1 MIVVTASAHWRA
13 NSNWGSFMLNLHH
26 ADRIQH
32 SNWTGLEGN
41 QKNEYYLNEYY
52 WLQGEIGITKA
63 QNEKHKPS
71 LVIKHIHQI
80 IFFFVFWGWGV
91 WGWGESYQLNSKWF
105 WYLSDSITLMAS
117 ELSPSSNVP
126 SPAHKNSLARK
137 T

>member
-1 MIVVTASAHWRA
+1 
-13 NSNWGSFMLNLHH
+13 MLIEYSTVIELDLK
-26 ADRIQH
+26 AIRKM
-32 SNWTGLEGN
+32 

-105 WYLSDSITLMAS
+105 
-117 ELSPSSNVP
+117 
-126 SPAHKNSLARK
+126 
-137 T
+137 